1 MPFAAAAVGAG
12 ASDRNRSAYNS
23 NLSAARGTVTAC
35 GAGLRGIALHAGK
48 ERDHRANWREV
59 VRCGTAIGM
68 APFRFDIAA
77 HGPDFH
83 SRLRWGAGAGIHFLD
98 GETNR
103 PV

>member
-1 MPFAAAAVGAG
+1 M
-12 ASDRNRSAYNS
+12 
-23 NLSAARGTVTAC
+23 
-35 GAGLRGIALHAGK
+35 
-48 ERDHRANWREV
+48 
-59 VRCGTAIGM
+59 RCGTAIGM